1 MKTTATILA
10 ALTAATALQAQVM
23 QTEITVDR
31 TVLPQLAPSSPLSSV
46 RITLPAATGTATLA
60 PSQSMTLKKIRITV
74 GGTYTKKF

>member
-31 TVLPQLAPSSPLSSV
+31 TVLPLSL
-46 RITLPAATGTATLA
+46 IH
-60 PSQSMTLKKIRITV
+60 I
-74 GGTYTKKF
+74 